1 MEATAVEIVGEAGR
15 IQPIEHMLIDS
26 PLAAVLARVDA
37 GTMERA
43 TSILSPALLLC
54 GLALYAHRV
63 SSAYQAKNPPRP
75 KPQRQPMAQ
84 AEWGQRLEP
93 VKPEQVRQ
101 PASRVTLTPDGAGG

>member
-1 MEATAVEIVGEAGR
+1 MGEAGR

-63 SSAYQAKNPPRP
+63 SGAYQAKNPPRP
-75 KPQRQPMAQ
+75 KPQRQPMARGGQ
-84 AEWGQRLEP
+84 TEWGQRLEP
-93 VKPEQVRQ
+93 VNPEQVRQ